1 MKLLRDPFPGID
13 EHANQRNNN
22 RTQKNFGQDYN
33 LFNRGTP
40 ICHDKAINILSRM
53 FVREVMTCAILP
65 ILEEMPFKKF
75 METVS
80 CFRHL
85 YDSRVS
91 NRKILVSELKT

>member
-1 MKLLRDPFPGID
+1 MNTPINGI
-13 EHANQRNNN
+13 
-22 RTQKNFGQDYN
+22 TTGLKKNFGQDYN

-40 ICHDKAINILSRM
+40 IRHGKAINILSRM

-75 METVS
+75 LETVS